1 MLLFTS
7 LLDRRLP
14 YRLLLICTL
23 AGSLLVGPMAHAAD
37 AARGAVVARVR
48 CMPCHFLNRTE
59 KRIGPGLLG
68 VYGRAPSITGVPFSR
83 WDAPALDAWLANP
96 RRIKINTT
104 MFLPPLQQ
112 RDRADVIA
120 WLREKDAGSAAIKTN
135 SRKAARS
142 AKKNQTGKL

>member
-1 MLLFTS
+1 LLGGVIAG
-7 LLDRRLP
+7 
-14 YRLLLICTL
+14 LLLVAPAL
-23 AGSLLVGPMAHAAD
+23 SHAAD
-37 AARGAVVARVR
+37 AARGAVVAQVR

-68 VYGRAPSITGVPFSR
+68 VYGRAPSISGVPFAR

-120 WLREKDAGSAAIKTN
+120 WLREKDAEPAGIKTN
-135 SRKAARS
+135 SRKAAKH